1 MLRQL
6 PLPPGI
12 DPANAVI
19 SAAAL
24 GRMQRSIDVIR
35 HAESRAADLTRTASA
50 EAVEIKAQAQLQ
62 GYRDGF
68 AQALQALVPVLG
80 DLLAERSRWVE
91 AVQSTVLAQL
101 TAEFSRLGF
110 TQAQIEQWCR
120 VQAAQG
126 AQQLAV
132 YLPRDQAEL
141 MQSLQQPL
149 ASLARVELADVP
161 APVVT
166 ADELVFVLEPGRNL
180 PVAPA
185 SEQLAAE
192 IESFANYQA
201 GRYLRLATRPMAAPS
216 LAAQEPHA

>member
-24 GRMQRSIDVIR
+24 GRMQRSIDVTR
-35 HAESRAADLTRTASA
+35 HAESRAADLMRTASA

-80 DLLAERSRWVE
+80 DLLAERSRWIDT
-91 AVQSTVLAQL
+91 VQSTVLAQL

-126 AQQLAV
+126 AKQLAV

-141 MQSLQQPL
+141 MQSLRQPM

-166 ADELVFVLEPGRNL
+166 ADDLVFVLEPGRNL
-180 PVAPA
+180 PVTPA

-192 IESFANYQA
+192 IESFATYQA
-201 GRYLRLATRPMAAPS
+201 GRYLRLATRPIAAPS
-216 LAAQEPHA
+216 LAAQELHA